1 MAGIASERSSM
12 TYAIETNNLTK
23 SFGKKNVVK
32 ALSLA
37 VPDNGIYGFL
47 GPNGAGKTTTIKM
60 IMNILKPTSGAVT
73 IMGKPSVNLG
83 PEQLLQIGYVS
94 ENQDMPDWMTVKYFL
109 DYCRTMYPQWD
120 QKFCQELVAQ
130 FDLPLN
136 QKVRDLSRGMKMKAA
151 LISSLAYRPKLLIL
165 DEPFSGLD
173 SLVREELISGFLEI
187 TRDQEWTIF
196 VSSHDLDEVER
207 LADWVGIID
216 HAELKI
222 QEEAASL
229 IQRFKRVE
237 IMLKNSTIP
246 NVKVPESWLL
256 LKADHL
262 RVTFV
267 ESRYQAGE
275 TENKVKEIYS
285 EQSNIEVYPQTLKEI
300 FVVLA
305 KQYKIT
311 NL

>member
-1 MAGIASERSSM
+1 MA
-12 TYAIETNNLTK
+12 YAIATSNLTK
-23 SFGKKNVVK
+23 SFGRNNVVQS
-32 ALSLA
+32 LNLA
-37 VPDNGIYGFL
+37 VPYNGIYGFL

-73 IMGKPSVNLG
+73 VMGKPSVELG
-83 PEQLLQIGYVS
+83 PEQLAQIGYVS

-109 DYCRTMYPQWD
+109 NYCRTMYPQWD
-120 QKFCQELVAQ
+120 QKFCQELLTQ
-130 FDLPLN
+130 FDLPLH
-136 QKVRDLSRGMKMKAA
+136 QRLRDLSRGMKMKAA

-187 TRDQEWTIF
+187 TRDQDWTIL

-207 LADWVGIID
+207 LADWIGIID
-216 HAELKI
+216 RAELKI
-222 QEEAASL
+222 QEETASL

-237 IMLKNSTIP
+237 VALGSPSAAT
-246 NVKVPESWLL
+246 VKTPESWLRFQE
-256 LKADHL
+256 DQM

-267 ESRYQAGE
+267 ESCYQPGE
-275 TENKVKEIYS
+275 TEKKVRELFPQESSI
-285 EQSNIEVYPQTLKEI
+285 QVFPQTLKEI
-300 FVVLA
+300 FVALA
-305 KQYKIT
+305 RQYKIS